1 MTDEKKRTMKPF
13 IETWPSEWNRPV
25 IFASPHSGRYYS
37 PEFLR
42 QTRLN
47 ETTLRS
53 TEDAFLD
60 ILYREV
66 PTFGAPLI
74 CVTVPRAYIDL
85 NRAPDDFDPAIISG
99 LYGQEMSRRS
109 EAGYGVIPRLVG
121 KGQAI
126 YSNKMTFR
134 EAQCRIAAIHTP
146 YHERL
151 DQLMDKAVDRF
162 GEVILIDCHSTPHD
176 MLASALPAMT
186 GRSPDV
192 VLGDRYGRAC
202 GVDITEQARKV
213 FDSMGLS
220 VAINEPFA
228 GAYISERHGRPQ
240 TGRHVLQIELDR
252 RLYLDEATIKM
263 NANFQKFRS
272 ILNLIIARLVG
283 LQSRPVP
290 MAAE

>member
-1 MTDEKKRTMKPF
+1 MKPF

-25 IFASPHSGRYYS
+25 IFASPHSGRCYS

-60 ILYREV
+60 ILYRDV
-66 PTFGAPLI
+66 PAFGAPLI
-74 CVTVPRAYIDL
+74 CVTAPRAFIDL
-85 NRAPDDFDPAIISG
+85 NRAPDDLDPAIISG
-99 LYGQEMSRRS
+99 LHGRGMSRRS
-109 EAGYGVIPRLVG
+109 QAGYGVIPRLVG

-126 YSNKMTFR
+126 YSDKMTFR
-134 EAQCRIAAIHTP
+134 EAQCRLAAIHTP

-162 GEVILIDCHSTPHD
+162 GEAILIDCHSTPHV
-176 MLASALPAMT
+176 MLADASPAMA
-186 GRSPDV
+186 GRCPDV

-202 GVDITEQARKV
+202 GGDITEQARAV
-213 FDSMGLS
+213 FASMGFI

-228 GAYISERHGRPQ
+228 GAYISHRHGRPQ
-240 TGRHVLQIELDR
+240 NGRHVLQIELDR
-252 RLYLDEATIKM
+252 RLYLDEKTIKM

-272 ILNLIIARLVG
+272 ILNLIIAQLAEIR
-283 LQSRPVP
+283 SRPVP
-290 MAAE
+290 VAAE

>member
-1 MTDEKKRTMKPF
+1 MKPF
-13 IETWPSEWNRPV
+13 IETWPLEWNRPV
-25 IFASPHSGRYYS
+25 IFASPHSGRCYS
-37 PEFLR
+37 PEFLC

-85 NRAPDDFDPAIISG
+85 NRAPDDLDPAIISG
-99 LYGQEMSRRS
+99 LHGHGMGRRS
-109 EAGYGVIPRLVG
+109 QAGYGVIPRLVG

-126 YSNKMTFR
+126 YSDKMTFH
-134 EAQCRIAAIHTP
+134 EAQCRITAIHMP

-176 MLASALPAMT
+176 MLASASPTMA
-186 GRSPDV
+186 GRWPDV

-202 GVDITEQARKV
+202 GVDITEQARTI

-220 VAINEPFA
+220 VTINEPFA
-228 GAYISERHGRPQ
+228 GAYISHRHGRPQ
-240 TGRHVLQIELDR
+240 NGRHVLQIELDR

-263 NANFQKFRS
+263 NANFVKFRS
-272 ILNLIIARLVG
+272 ILNLIIARLVAIR
-283 LQSRPVP
+283 SRNVPV
-290 MAAE
+290 AAE